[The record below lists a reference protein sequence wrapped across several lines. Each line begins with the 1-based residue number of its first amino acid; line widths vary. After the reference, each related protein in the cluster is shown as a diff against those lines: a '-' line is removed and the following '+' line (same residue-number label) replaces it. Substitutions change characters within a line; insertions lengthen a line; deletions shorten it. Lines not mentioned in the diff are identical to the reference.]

1 MRRTRPGRLAIA
13 PQGVPYGTAGRRS
26 TETSRISNHRSA
38 ILLYS
43 LAALFLCVLA
53 GGCSAGS
60 LRGEAQEPSFED
72 RLSAPYN
79 QTELKKSMT
88 LDVLP
93 KIQRLPGELAPH
105 FMGAEVLSHNENVAA
120 SSGLSEDGHKIW
132 FNMVAFH
139 EFRLNVL
146 RKYFFVVD
154 DTAPGLRGKSGRGL
168 RFDCEMVLGEEVLGK
183 SYAHENAKR
192 IALLRYALENLRN
205 DISKVGP
212 DVGAPGRKDKTLS
225 VCGMLM
231 NQTFEMILRKL
242 DTSPALA
249 MGLGDAGG
257 AQFDHITFD
266 EGKVRLVAEGDIFAV
281 KIRFGAFSLTRQ
293 NTQ

>member
-1 MRRTRPGRLAIA
+1 MRRIGPGQFAIA
-13 PQGVPYGTAGRRS
+13 PQGVPYGTVCRRFS
-26 TETSRISNHRSA
+26 EISKISNHNLA
-38 ILLYS
+38 IFLCGFAIMLLCT
-43 LAALFLCVLA
+43 LAA
-53 GGCSAGS
+53 GCSAGS

-72 RLSAPYN
+72 RLSAPYDHAVL
-79 QTELKKSMT
+79 QKSLT

-93 KIQRLPGELAPH
+93 KIQRLQGELAPH

-120 SSGLSEDGHKIW
+120 SSGLSEDGHRIW

-139 EFRLNVL
+139 DFRLNVL

-154 DTAPGLRGKSGRGL
+154 DTAPGLRGKSSRGL
-168 RFDCEMVLGEEVLGK
+168 RFDCEMGLGEEVPGGA
-183 SYAHENAKR
+183 YANENAR
-192 IALLRYALENLRN
+192 RTALLGYALENLRN

-212 DVGAPGRKDKTLS
+212 DAGAPGRKDKTLS

-249 MGLGDAGG
+249 MGLSDAGG
-257 AQFDHITFD
+257 VQFDHITFD
-266 EGKVRLVAEGDIFAV
+266 KGKVRLVAEGDIVAV
-281 KIRFGAFSLTRQ
+281 KIRFGAFSLIRQ
-293 NTQ
+293 NNQ